1 MRAMLRIPM
10 AKKPR
15 PTLAD
20 HVEAAERRAA
30 PRAQARAAGRDTLR
44 VAWLG
49 VLVLTVLITAGAVA
63 FLRMRG
69 YI

>member
-1 MRAMLRIPM
+1 M
-10 AKKPR
+10 ANKPR

-30 PRAQARAAGRDTLR
+30 PRAQARASGRSL
-44 VAWLG
+44 VWAAWLG
-49 VLVLTVLITAGAVA
+49 VLLLTVLLTAGAIA

-69 YI
+69 YT

>member
-1 MRAMLRIPM
+1 M

-30 PRAQARAAGRDTLR
+30 PRAQARAAGKGAYWA
-44 VAWLG
+44 AWMG

-63 FLRMRG
+63 YLRFKK

>member
-1 MRAMLRIPM
+1 M

-30 PRAQARAAGRDTLR
+30 PRAQARAAGRSL
-44 VAWLG
+44 VWAAWLG

-63 FLRMRG
+63 FLRFKQ

>member
-1 MRAMLRIPM
+1 M
-10 AKKPR
+10 AKKPP

-30 PRAQARAAGRDTLR
+30 PKAQARVARRG
-44 VAWLG
+44 VYWSAWLG
-49 VLVLTVLITAGAVA
+49 VLVISIVLTAGAV
-63 FLRMRG
+63 FYLRMKQ

>member
-1 MRAMLRIPM
+1 M
-10 AKKPR
+10 AKKPP

-30 PRAQARAAGRDTLR
+30 PRAQARAAGRSTY
-44 VAWLG
+44 VAWMG
-49 VLVLTVLITAGAVA
+49 VLVLTVLLTAGAVA

>member
-1 MRAMLRIPM
+1 M

-30 PRAQARAAGRDTLR
+30 PRAQARASGRSL
-44 VAWLG
+44 VLAAWLG
-49 VLVLTVLITAGAVA
+49 VLVLTVLLTAGAIA
-63 FLRMRG
+63 FLRFKQ